1 MSLLRRTVPML
12 ALLGV
17 GVGSLDAQIPIRQP
31 NQNPA
36 ANSPRL
42 LVSTP
47 YTDRGGDSATA
58 VAIGAALRTRFQR
71 VVGTSYYVITR
82 EGMNR
87 ALAEYSYPADA
98 LLNNESARRLATAM
112 QARIMLYSELGRE
125 GGRLKVR
132 GRFAG
137 LSDDAGNTMT
147 VLQVPGQSVQAFG
160 EAVATAFQLAVKGQ
174 LDAKACVDQVE
185 SNVAKANESA
195 QKALRVFPAH
205 GLAHACLADLA
216 HKRSADDPA
225 YATELDLAV
234 KADSLSLQ
242 SLAALADFYNAKND
256 TANVV
261 LKYTQMIEAAPT
273 NRPLI
278 ERASRVFRSFGRPD
292 AAERVADRGIAL
304 DSLDMTMWDLRSSAC
319 VFQQKFTCA
328 TESLEQ
334 MLVIDSTRADS
345 NFLFRL
351 AVTAGSAAAD
361 SAALQVKFLHWSQ
374 VGAAKYPANTN
385 LVGQLLQAYKVAG
398 MTDSVLKVTDRV
410 LALDS
415 TDMSPALSAI
425 DLLITAQR
433 WPDAVRYGTMVMAH
447 GDAQQ
452 KLALGAAFT
461 NAARTLLTQTAP
473 PPDPVSAYGLLHLA
487 IPAAG
492 TDQRIAPLA
501 NFLMGFAG
509 LQTASKSDSTAAA
522 TKSCDLARKMDGM
535 LDEAKAGFTA
545 GTSVNPPVVPDQ
557 LRAIAQYKTRTQSM
571 ITAYCH

>member
-12 ALLGV
+12 ALIGV
-17 GVGSLDAQIPIRQP
+17 GVGSLDAQIPIRSTP
-31 NQNPA
+31 ANPA

-42 LVSTP
+42 LVATP
-47 YTDRGGDSATA
+47 YTDRAADSASA
-58 VAIGAALRTRFQR
+58 VAIGVALRNKFQR
-71 VVGTSYYVITR
+71 VVGTTYNVITR
-82 EGMNR
+82 EQMNR
-87 ALAEYSYPADA
+87 ALAEFSYPADA
-98 LLNNESARRLATAM
+98 MLNTESARRLATAM
-112 QARIMLYSELGRE
+112 QSRLMLSSELGRE
-125 GGRLKVR
+125 GGRFKLR
-132 GRFAG
+132 ARFAG
-137 LSDDAGNTMT
+137 LSDDAGNTITM
-147 VLQVPGQSVQAFG
+147 QQAPGQSDVAFG
-160 EAVATAFQLAVKGQ
+160 EAVATAFQQAAKGQ
-174 LDAKACVDQVE
+174 ADAKACVDQVE
-185 SNVAKANESA
+185 TNVAKANESA
-195 QKALRVFPAH
+195 QKALRLFPAH

-225 YATELDLAV
+225 YVTELDLAV

-242 SLAALADFYNAKND
+242 SLAALADYYNARND

-261 LKYTQMIEAAPT
+261 LKYTEMIGAAPT

-319 VFQQKFTCA
+319 VFQQKYNCA
-328 TESLEQ
+328 VQSLEQ
-334 MLVIDSTRADS
+334 MLSIDSTRADS

-351 AVTAGSAAAD
+351 AVTAGSAASD
-361 SAALQVKFLHWSQ
+361 SADLRAKFLHWSQ
-374 VGAAKYPANTN
+374 VGAAKYPTNTN
-385 LVGQLLQAYKVAG
+385 LVGQLLQAYKAAG

-415 TDMSPALSAI
+415 TDMGPALSAI

-433 WPDAVRYGTMVMAH
+433 WDDAERYGAMVMVH

-473 PPDPVSAYGLLHLA
+473 PPDAVAAYGLLHIA
-487 IPAAG
+487 VPAAG
-492 TDQRIAPLA
+492 TDARIAPLA

-509 LQTASKSDSTAAA
+509 LQTAAKSDSLAQAG
-522 TKSCDLARKMDGM
+522 KSCDIARKMDGM

-545 GTSVNPPVVPDQ
+545 GQSVNPSVITAQ
-557 LRAIAQYKTRTQSM
+557 LAAVTQYKTRTQSM